1 MEHLESFIHRGH
13 TKNQH
18 DRFHKPGSRTK
29 DLPSFGNWNLSFF
42 AFLLA
47 GEVIG
52 PQETSKEAT
61 YGAAIEGWISVL
73 HDEEEDDLIG
83 ELLDSVIQG
92 LTVVMELFEETPSQL
107 HDVVHWK
114 TNEPDFD
121 RVMRHFYPREIPR
134 GMEPKSAPK
143 RDRFEEDAP
152 EWEDRREQPQ
162 GSRGPDPE
170 VEWTEDETWE
180 EDWEST
186 DREEQGAEETA
197 PETPAPSHL
206 KTEQDDTLALEA
218 LGIYE
223 DRVERVEAANKA
235 PPQSPQAKQS
245 QRFAPYHFDYPPRK
259 LEYKYDTKVSKR
271 LSVVLRH
278 DKGEFNLHFFNNA
291 TAEVDAILD
300 LPIMREVGAR
310 QDTLISCVY
319 YNSKQRFRLLWLHD
333 SSRSGPTLVLGAV
346 QGHSKA
352 VDYDSVHERVD
363 PDKVPAL
370 IHGTHYDFYKKIFK
384 EGLLPGAGSKEW
396 RDQLHLLAAS
406 TDLNSNLLP
415 PKCDI
420 VLHIN
425 PALATGCRFYK
436 SANGYYLTGE
446 PIGPQAISA
455 VTIRE
460 TRERV
465 EAEEEGSPPLPS
477 IVLQALLRNQLGGRR
492 QTANAQSS
500 DSSHR
505 RAYMALWQLVRLG
518 CSFAHNLPTLWL
530 TLRLQELRSHW
541 RSRPPTGGAD
551 GRKTG
556 LTKCPATGLP
566 QSLLEPICATVSRQ
580 DMEISR
586 PQLQGWEHCVEDRMF
601 LPCLFAIAVLTAA
614 GLLVHTHACRRVHA
628 PWRTQRRIHGFYR
641 RRPQTQQTLKH
652 SMPWQTSRVG
662 PKSDGP
668 AQYFTKMTSFEP
680 RLGEVRVPPGP
691 PTGGEPNSGSKPR
704 SSQGGGATQH
714 RITTQGSTKTP
725 CPDSPRRPPAMA
737 QNIAEPLA
745 HIKLVR
751 LNPNPCD
758 RVEVRDL
765 PYHSGCS
772 W

>member
-1 MEHLESFIHRGH
+1 MEHLESFINRGH

-29 DLPSFGNWNLSFF
+29 GLPSFGNWNLSFF

-73 HDEEEDDLIG
+73 HDEEEDDLIR

-121 RVMRHFYPREIPR
+121 RVMRHVYPREIPR
-134 GMEPKSAPK
+134 GMEPKSALK
-143 RDRFEEDAP
+143 GDRTEEDAP
-152 EWEDRREQPQ
+152 
-162 GSRGPDPE
+162 
-170 VEWTEDETWE
+170 
-180 EDWEST
+180 
-186 DREEQGAEETA
+186 REEQGAEETA

-206 KTEQDDTLALEA
+206 KKERDDTLDLEA
-218 LGIYE
+218 LGVYE
-223 DRVERVEAANKA
+223 DRVERVEAAGGA
-235 PPQSPQAKQS
+235 PPQSPRAKQDL
-245 QRFAPYHFDYPPRK
+245 RFAPYHFDYPPRK

-291 TAEVDAILD
+291 TAEVEAILD

-333 SSRSGPTLVLGAV
+333 PSRSGPTLVLGAV

-363 PDKVPAL
+363 PSRVPDL

-384 EGLLPGAGSKEW
+384 EGLLPGAGNKDW

-406 TDLNSNLLP
+406 TDLSSKLLP
-415 PKCDI
+415 SKCDI
-420 VLHIN
+420 VLHID
-425 PALATGCRFYK
+425 PALAKGCRFYK

-465 EAEEEGSPPLPS
+465 EAEKEGSPPLPS

-500 DSSHR
+500 ESSHR
-505 RAYMALWQLVRLG
+505 RTYMALWQLVGLG
-518 CSFAHNLPTLWL
+518 CSSAPN
-530 TLRLQELRSHW
+530 
-541 RSRPPTGGAD
+541 PPDLVAITPVAGVEMPLA
-551 GRKTG
+551 
-556 LTKCPATGLP
+556 LAA
-566 QSLLEPICATVSRQ
+566 SN
-580 DMEISR
+580 
-586 PQLQGWEHCVEDRMF
+586 GWS
-601 LPCLFAIAVLTAA
+601 
-614 GLLVHTHACRRVHA
+614 
-628 PWRTQRRIHGFYR
+628 
-641 RRPQTQQTLKH
+641 RRPADWPDQVPSNRTPTEF
-652 SMPWQTSRVG
+652 PGTS
-662 PKSDGP
+662 
-668 AQYFTKMTSFEP
+668 
-680 RLGEVRVPPGP
+680 L
-691 PTGGEPNSGSKPR
+691 
-704 SSQGGGATQH
+704 
-714 RITTQGSTKTP
+714 
-725 CPDSPRRPPAMA
+725 
-737 QNIAEPLA
+737 
-745 HIKLVR
+745 
-751 LNPNPCD
+751 
-758 RVEVRDL
+758 
-765 PYHSGCS
+765 
-772 W
+772 